1 MMALSTNQR
10 SWSNSQWVYEFY
22 ENNGLSFDERVSFWI
37 LFEQNEFWFRQEP
50 ARLILFAENIHEVE
64 HKARV
69 REMKKK
75 LLKSPNGKKKSD
87 IGHWPVM
94 SRSQNA

>member
-1 MMALSTNQR
+1 MALSTNQM
-10 SWSNSQWVYEFY
+10 SFLKSQWEYEFDK
-22 ENNGLSFDERVSFWI
+22 NHGLSFDERVSFWI
-37 LFEQNEFWFRQEP
+37 LFEQNEFWFSQEP

-69 REMKKK
+69 RKWKKK

-94 SRSQNA
+94 SRSQIA